1 MQSVFTL
8 ECGPPVVRSMGT
20 CSVCTDSQTPVFADI
35 KVIAELRDKHTKE
48 VKLTVEKYLTPH
60 VIVDAA
66 PTPDSSPQHATEH
79 KQEYD
84 SNVVPMD
91 IGATL
96 ELRKE
101 KAGPVSAPPAVIAA
115 GFDTPLL
122 GRPGLLRLG
131 LEVSLDKN
139 DLYPTRLSFA
149 LVPTSLVV

>member
-20 CSVCTDSQTPVFADI
+20 CSLCTDSQTPVFADI

-66 PTPDSSPQHATEH
+66 PTPDTGPQHAA
-79 KQEYD
+79 EYKEED
-84 SNVVPMD
+84 NSNVVPMN
-91 IGATL
+91 IAATL

-101 KAGPVSAPPAVIAA
+101 KASSVSAPPAVIAA

-122 GRPGLLRLG
+122 RRPGLLRLG

-149 LVPTSLVV
+149 LVPICLVV